1 MKELLLNPQEIAEA
15 VRDAMWRAD
24 LTSQTLG
31 MSVVEIGPGSA
42 TVTMPV
48 RRDMLNG
55 HAICHGGILVTLADS
70 AVGFASNSYNVVAVA
85 TNLSSDFIAPA
96 RLDDRVT
103 ATARERA
110 RTHRSGLYDVTVTNQ
125 HGEVLAL
132 VRGRVHRSPDRTVT
146 GD

>member
-132 VRGRVHRSPDRTVT
+132 VRGRVHCSPDRTVT